1 MKATSSLL
9 RRVRQRIRGTLRR
22 HSYSFFSSLGTLM
35 SHRAG
40 TLMTLLVIG
49 IAMLLPQGLHLALV
63 NLERVDLQ
71 EEQWGAMS
79 VFMAPAA
86 NAQSVNEL
94 MDELRAL
101 ETVERVAAL
110 SPAESMQEFLQ
121 QSGFSESLMPLDDN
135 PLPWVITVVPVG
147 GDGLEARA
155 QALSEA
161 LLGRSLVDAVELDRQ
176 WLQRLGRFI
185 ELGEAL
191 VTTLALLFALAVMV
205 VVANTIRLDVAARSE
220 EIEVMS
226 LVGARPGFIRQPFL
240 YSGFWYGRLGGVVAM
255 ILVNLGLEYL
265 DRPLARL
272 LESYGQQGRLQGF
285 SLRTTLTLLLAGG
298 MLGLLGAWFA
308 VQQYLRVM
316 AESGTLGRR

>member
-1 MKATSSLL
+1 
-9 RRVRQRIRGTLRR
+9 
-22 HSYSFFSSLGTLM
+22 M

-49 IAMLLPQGLHLALV
+49 IAMLLPLGLHLTLV

-86 NAQSVNEL
+86 NASAVEGL
-94 MDELRAL
+94 MQELRGL
-101 ETVERVAAL
+101 DTVERVAAL

-121 QSGFSESLMPLDDN
+121 QSGFSESMLPLDDN

-147 GDGLEARA
+147 GAGLEARVL
-155 QALSEA
+155 ALSDI
-161 LLGRSLVDAVELDRQ
+161 LQGRPLVEAVELDRE

-185 ELGEAL
+185 ELGEA
-191 VTTLALLFALAVMV
+191 VVATLALLFALAVVV
-205 VVANTIRLDVAARSE
+205 VVANTIRLDVAARSQ

-240 YSGFWYGRLGGVVAM
+240 YSGFWYGLLGGVVAM

-272 LESYGQQGRLQGF
+272 LETYGQEGRLQGLG
-285 SLRTTLTLLLAGG
+285 LRATLALLLAGG
-298 MLGLLGAWFA
+298 LLGLLGAWFA
-308 VQQYLRVM
+308 VQQYLRMM
-316 AESGTLGRR
+316 AQSGTLGRR